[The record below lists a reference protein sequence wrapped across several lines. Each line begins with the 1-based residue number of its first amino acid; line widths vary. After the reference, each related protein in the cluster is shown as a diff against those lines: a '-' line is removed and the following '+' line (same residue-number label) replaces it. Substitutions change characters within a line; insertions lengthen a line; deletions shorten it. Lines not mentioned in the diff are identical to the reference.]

1 MSLKPHCR
9 PLCTDIGTTASP
21 CVETKPSSGFATEW
35 FIPLLGRDL
44 KNGPVPP
51 PASSTRKDLQ
61 GDAVE
66 WLGHALYGICTLTT
80 QAYICTLTHVWPHT
94 HIPTSIHSIHICT
107 RTQTSA
113 YSAHMHICTPASV
126 YDVHTHVHTH
136 IYTQCTLI
144 FSSSCMPHTCTHTVM
159 SM

>member
-80 QAYICTLTHVWPHT
+80 QRHTFVRSLMCGPTLTYPHPYT
-94 HIPTSIHSIHICT
+94 AYTYALVHKHLHTVHTCTFAHLHLSMMYTPTFIHTSIHS
-107 RTQTSA
+107 
-113 YSAHMHICTPASV
+113 AHLSL
-126 YDVHTHVHTH
+126 VHHACLTLVHA
-136 IYTQCTLI
+136 Q
-144 FSSSCMPHTCTHTVM
+144 V
-159 SM
+159 